1 MIKRA
6 ETIFFFIAVLAALAL
21 PALPLL
27 QELRP
32 EQDAT
37 DAVASAT
44 GGQPAPQQVALAR

>member
-1 MIKRA
+1 MVKRA
-6 ETIFFFIAVLAALAL
+6 ETIFFFIAVLVALAL

-37 DAVASAT
+37 DTVAHATSA
-44 GGQPAPQQVALAR
+44 QPVPPQVALVR